1 MKIIFQNI
9 LLTKTTEAI
18 QQEKEKDFHLFFSLP
33 GKKSGYQPCT
43 FLSQYA
49 AFVIG
54 AVAVGQVKQAQHT
67 AHRPLPWIRR
77 AIEHPADPAVEN
89 CSCTSVTYRSH
100 PSSRQSPMR
109 RQAASMAS
117 TSAWAKAL
125 CLVWRRLWPRPSTS
139 PRQTTTAPTGI
150 SPNRSASLASSKA
163 KLIYRSCMVSPLM
176 PPSQSSGS

>member
-43 FLSQYA
+43 FLGQYA

-54 AVAVGQVKQAQHT
+54 AVAIRQVKQAQHT

-77 AIEHPADPAVEN
+77 APLSPLPLWAKLPGSISGRHTR
-89 CSCTSVTYRSH
+89 CTIPGSPLTLRSRT
-100 PSSRQSPMR
+100 PLQTCRELSQTCR
-109 RQAASMAS
+109 RQGICCSGRKRSSTAA
-117 TSAWAKAL
+117 
-125 CLVWRRLWPRPSTS
+125 V
-139 PRQTTTAPTGI
+139 
-150 SPNRSASLASSKA
+150 
-163 KLIYRSCMVSPLM
+163 
-176 PPSQSSGS
+176 SGSEIRNELPKLPWLRRAGIAGKPLTG